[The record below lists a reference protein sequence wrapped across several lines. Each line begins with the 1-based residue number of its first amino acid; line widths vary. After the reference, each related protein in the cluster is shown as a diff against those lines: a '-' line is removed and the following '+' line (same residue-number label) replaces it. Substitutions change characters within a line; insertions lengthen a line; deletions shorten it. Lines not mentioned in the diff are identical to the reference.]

1 MKSARFGRE
10 HAFVCRRWKGR
21 VGREQLGCL
30 LEGTTVRR
38 VRIFSLVAAA
48 ALVGV
53 LGCSRKPV
61 PETRTLGDSTIQKQ
75 SAKTSI
81 PRAITVATA
90 PNVCPKGYRSMLVGG
105 VAPAPGGSAVVLV
118 DTPGDIAV
126 PIFIGGAEAM
136 SIQLRLDGRTF
147 KRPLTHDLVDS
158 VLARLGG
165 EVLSVRVDRVE
176 DEIFYGTLVLKNGG
190 KQVELDSRPSDA
202 IALAVGSNAPIYV
215 AQAVIDSTGMRL
227 DELDDDDEEFDDD
240 FEEIDDGP
248 TRVSL

>member
-1 MKSARFGRE
+1 M
-10 HAFVCRRWKGR
+10 
-21 VGREQLGCL
+21 
-30 LEGTTVRR
+30 
-38 VRIFSLVAAA
+38 
-48 ALVGV
+48 
-53 LGCSRKPV
+53 
-61 PETRTLGDSTIQKQ
+61 
-75 SAKTSI
+75 
-81 PRAITVATA
+81 PRAMKVATN
-90 PNVCPKGYRSMLVGG
+90 PDQVPKGYRPMLVGG

-118 DTPGDIAV
+118 DQPGDIAV

-190 KQVELDSRPSDA
+190 GQVELDSRPSDA

-215 AQAVIDSTGMRL
+215 AQGVIDAAGMRL
-227 DELDDDDEEFDDD
+227 DELDENDDEFDED
-240 FEEIDDGP
+240 FDEIDNGP
-248 TRVSL
+248 TTVAL